1 MKSDFIFKDRL
12 YTLPSSGRVTGAE
25 TKIIKKIISFSKCN
39 IKIDNLLLVCVE
51 EDYDFYHIYSGSNIF
66 DLKLSLD
73 HESEKFNREIKNTKL
88 CKSKSV
94 PKYVDSGVVKVGDKI
109 SYLICESN
117 RSESLFDYG
126 RSHLS
131 SNLDL
136 FADFYCDF
144 ASNSNYK
151 LLYKTL
157 LSDLMKEADINS
169 VFDLDQKSYIQN
181 NSDYDKCETIINELI
196 SDISSRLNVLPKIY
210 TGNIIGDF
218 DKNSVF
224 TEGNNFSFKDLRYG
238 CKGHVYSDIANITL
252 YYGFSKPVEK
262 TLLQKITQKMSLTAD
277 NNLYNQFYELELRR
291 KALHYLLQY
300 LKEVYIYESSR
311 IEVIINLI
319 DSFAQSFD
327 RICKIPIIRDNR
339 EFIVSNIAEPIIESD
354 TKD

>member
-12 YTLPSSGRVTGAE
+12 YSLPASSRITVAE
-25 TKIIKKIISFSKCN
+25 TKIIKKILSFSKCD
-39 IKIDNLLLVCVE
+39 IKVDKLSLVCVE

-66 DLKLSLD
+66 DLKFSLD

-126 RSHLS
+126 RSHLA

-136 FADFYCDF
+136 FTDFYCDF
-144 ASNSNYK
+144 ASNGNYK

-157 LSDLMKEADINS
+157 LSDLMKEADMKSI
-169 VFDLDQKSYIQN
+169 FDLDQKSYIEN
-181 NSDYDKCETIINELI
+181 HSDYDKCENIINKLK
-196 SDISSRLNVLPKIY
+196 SDISSRLNALPKIY

-224 TEGNNFSFKDLRYG
+224 TEVNNFSFKDLRYG
-238 CKGHVYSDIANITL
+238 CRGHVYSDIANIAL
-252 YYGFSKPVEK
+252 YYGLSKPVER
-262 TLLQKITQKMSLTAD
+262 TLLQKITKKMSLTVD
-277 NNLYNQFYELELRR
+277 NGLYNQFYELELRR

-311 IEVIINLI
+311 LEVIVNLI
-319 DSFAQSFD
+319 DSFAQSFN
-327 RICKIPIIRDNR
+327 RICKIPIIRDNS
-339 EFIVSNIAEPIIESD
+339 EFILSNIAEPIIESE

>member
-1 MKSDFIFKDRL
+1 MKSDSIFKDRL
-12 YTLPSSGRVTGAE
+12 YTLPSSGRITATE
-25 TKIIKKIISFSKCN
+25 TKIIKKILSFSKCD
-39 IKIDNLLLVCVE
+39 IKVDKISLVCVE

-66 DLKLSLD
+66 DLKFSLD

-136 FADFYCDF
+136 FVDFYCDF
-144 ASNSNYK
+144 ASNGNYK

-157 LSDLMKEADINS
+157 LSDSMKEEDMKSI
-169 VFDLDQKSYIQN
+169 FDLDQKSYIDN
-181 NSDYDKCETIINELI
+181 HSDYDKCENIINQLK
-196 SDISSRLNVLPKIY
+196 SDILNKLHALPKIY

-224 TEGNNFSFKDLRYG
+224 TEGNNFLFKDLRYG
-238 CKGHVYSDIANITL
+238 CRGHVYSDVANITL
-252 YYGFSKPVEK
+252 YYGLSKPIEK
-262 TLLQKITQKMSLTAD
+262 TLLQKITQKMSLTAE

-300 LKEVYIYESSR
+300 LKEVYVYESSR

-319 DSFAQSFD
+319 DSFSQSFN
-327 RICKIPIIRDNR
+327 RVCKIPVIRDNR
-339 EFIVSNIAEPIIESD
+339 EFLLRNIAEPIIESD

>member
-1 MKSDFIFKDRL
+1 VKSDSIFKDRL
-12 YTLPSSGRVTGAE
+12 YSLPSSGRVTATE
-25 TKIIKKIISFSKCN
+25 TKIIKKILTSSKCD
-39 IKIDNLLLVCVE
+39 IKVDKLCLVCVE

-66 DLKLSLD
+66 DLKFSLD
-73 HESEKFNREIKNTKL
+73 YESEKFNREIKNTKL

-117 RSESLFDYG
+117 SSESLFDYG

-136 FADFYCDF
+136 FVDFYCDF
-144 ASNSNYK
+144 ASNGNYK
-151 LLYKTL
+151 LLHKTL
-157 LSDLMKEADINS
+157 LSDSMKEADMESI
-169 VFDLDQKSYIQN
+169 FDLDQKSYIEN
-181 NSDYDKCETIINELI
+181 HSDYDKCENIINELK
-196 SDISSRLNVLPKIY
+196 SDISSRLNALPKIY

-238 CKGHVYSDIANITL
+238 CKGHMYSDIANITL
-252 YYGFSKPVEK
+252 YYGLSKPVEK
-262 TLLQKITQKMSLTAD
+262 TLLQKITQKMSLTVD

-300 LKEVYIYESSR
+300 LKEVYVYESSR

-319 DSFAQSFD
+319 DSFAQSFN

-339 EFIVSNIAEPIIESD
+339 EFILSNIAEPIIESD

>member
-1 MKSDFIFKDRL
+1 MKSDSIFKDRL
-12 YTLPSSGRVTGAE
+12 YSLPSSSRVTATE
-25 TKIIKKIISFSKCN
+25 TKIIKKILASSKCD
-39 IKIDNLLLVCVE
+39 IKVDKLCLVYVE

-66 DLKLSLD
+66 DLKFSLD

-126 RSHLS
+126 RSHLA

-136 FADFYCDF
+136 FVDFYCDF
-144 ASNSNYK
+144 ASNGNYK

-157 LSDLMKEADINS
+157 LSDLMKEADMKSI
-169 VFDLDQKSYIQN
+169 FDLDQKSYIEN
-181 NSDYDKCETIINELI
+181 HSDYDKCENIINKLK
-196 SDISSRLNVLPKIY
+196 SDISRRLNALPKIY

-252 YYGFSKPVEK
+252 YYGLSKPVEK
-262 TLLQKITQKMSLTAD
+262 TLLQKITQKMSLTVD
-277 NNLYNQFYELELRR
+277 NSLYNQFYELELRR

-300 LKEVYIYESSR
+300 LKEVYVYESSR
-311 IEVIINLI
+311 IEVIVNLI
-319 DSFAQSFD
+319 DSFSQSFN

-339 EFIVSNIAEPIIESD
+339 EFILSNIAEPIIESE